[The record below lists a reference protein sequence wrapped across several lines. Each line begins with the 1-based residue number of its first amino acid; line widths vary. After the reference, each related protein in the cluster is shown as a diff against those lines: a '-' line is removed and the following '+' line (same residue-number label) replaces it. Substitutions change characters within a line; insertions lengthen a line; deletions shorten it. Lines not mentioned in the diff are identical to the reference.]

1 MVCVSVCVCIS
12 QGTSTGSNCNS
23 ALLAAVTI
31 GCNLSEP
38 SFALVYVGITPHT
51 LWGGLKRTS
60 SDTAGVQALTKTR
73 LWFIC
78 CVCCVF
84 LKRDIYL
91 HVGTCTA
98 FYPTVIASR
107 SIWHYNNG
115 QPRRILL
122 LSGPHTHTHSYAE
135 KEALAGSR
143 CMSLTVDD
151 LDWGIE
157 IIMQYFSQ
165 RGASVSTSL
174 AYTAA
179 AHYFAALLSAL
190 NDPKWAWDFSRV
202 TSVFSKRP
210 SAYQKMH

>member
-122 LSGPHTHTHSYAE
+122 LSGPHTRTHVCW
-135 KEALAGSR
+135 KGSISR
-143 CMSLTVDD
+143 LTVYV
-151 LDWGIE
+151 LDSRWSWLRNWDHYAIFLSKGRFCFHFLSL
-157 IIMQYFSQ
+157 YS
-165 RGASVSTSL
+165 SSTLFCSP
-174 AYTAA
+174 AICPERSEMSMG
-179 AHYFAALLSAL
+179 F
-190 NDPKWAWDFSRV
+190 
-202 TSVFSKRP
+202 
-210 SAYQKMH
+210 Q